1 MLNSVG
7 HFSGTVF
14 SRLLVTLLGG
24 SDIFILLQEV
34 ISEMEDPEQMGY
46 IHLDR
51 QDIFHNHKHP
61 NFLNIHFLKKH
72 HIDVPFNAHP
82 RSALRTDEI
91 IFV

>member
-51 QDIFHNHKHP
+51 QV
-61 NFLNIHFLKKH
+61 NIAQPQTPKSLKN
-72 HIDVPFNAHP
+72 PFP
-82 RSALRTDEI
+82 
-91 IFV
+91 